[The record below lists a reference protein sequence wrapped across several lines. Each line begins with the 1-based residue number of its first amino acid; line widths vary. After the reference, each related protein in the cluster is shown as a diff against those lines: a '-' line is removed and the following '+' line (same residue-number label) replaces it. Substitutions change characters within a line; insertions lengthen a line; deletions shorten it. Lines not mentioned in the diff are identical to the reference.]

1 MSTSI
6 IKSTEQNEVK
16 TASVAPVSSAGSNSN
31 SPLPKSSVN
40 DPIAVKTA
48 ASGKSAT
55 TISIKEKV
63 LSELPDELKEFA
75 GIENAAEEKVYE
87 KASVTTDPDTNVE
100 LLYAEALTKLLKLP
114 QVRICEVL
122 AKAYSNR
129 VPLIAGVNEH
139 YATADKDFDLM
150 LEILEGE
157 MGGNDAKPR
166 QTKFERIRQKYREMI
181 KRGFSNG
188 HSPANI
194 AVALTKLEAASKD
207 KFRDRKGVEI
217 IYAFDAGTVTRFHNT
232 DLEREAEEI
241 KRKAQEEKEQR
252 KAVAKERKAQPV
264 GNSGK

>member
-1 MSTSI
+1 
-6 IKSTEQNEVK
+6 
-16 TASVAPVSSAGSNSN
+16 
-31 SPLPKSSVN
+31 
-40 DPIAVKTA
+40 
-48 ASGKSAT
+48 
-55 TISIKEKV
+55 
-63 LSELPDELKEFA
+63 
-75 GIENAAEEKVYE
+75 
-87 KASVTTDPDTNVE
+87 
-100 LLYAEALTKLLKLP
+100 
-114 QVRICEVL
+114 
-122 AKAYSNR
+122 
-129 VPLIAGVNEH
+129 
-139 YATADKDFDLM
+139 
-150 LEILEGE
+150 